1 MNLSHIT
8 IILFNILFVNSLMKP
23 RISIA
28 YKKLINN
35 KNNFTGHYPQITF
48 IPPSENP
55 EENWDSGEIP
65 WEITIKKNN
74 TSIKKV
80 LNNFIFPNT
89 AEIRMLVLL
98 FI

>member
-1 MNLSHIT
+1 
-8 IILFNILFVNSLMKP
+8 MKP

-35 KNNFTGHYPQITF
+35 KHNFTGHYPQITF

-55 EENWDSGEIP
+55 EENWDAGEIP
-65 WEITIKKNN
+65 WEIIINKNN
-74 TSIKKV
+74 SSIKKIFNKII
-80 LNNFIFPNT
+80 LPNN
-89 AEIRMLVLL
+89 AEIQMLVML